1 LSGIFPPLRRG
12 SSDRHA
18 RINKLATMMKNKG
31 TKTTDQIIG
40 QFCYEES
47 VSIRVAK
54 EYLEILY
61 LANIIKRE

>member
-1 LSGIFPPLRRG
+1 MI
-12 SSDRHA
+12 
-18 RINKLATMMKNKG
+18 KNKDE
-31 TKTTDQIIG
+31 KTVEEIIG

-47 VSIRVAK
+47 VSIRVTK